1 MHALLSSGP
10 CGRTALSQRFKAH
23 PYVLKIAIFSLGALC
38 AAYALLHGFNL
49 FINSSDSLPKG
60 IYRVT
65 TGQSIQKGDL
75 VLACLKEEDAK
86 LAFKRGYIGLGSCP
100 SHHAGIGKYVAAAE
114 GDWVELNETGTRVN
128 EIPVP
133 LSKAA
138 RADGHGQDLPNINLK
153 VRLSADEFVLINP
166 AANSFDSRYLGLFDR
181 SQVQGHL
188 TPLLTFD

>member
-1 MHALLSSGP
+1 MRSALTSSP
-10 CGRTALSQRFKAH
+10 RRRAPLSQRLKAH
-23 PYVLKIAIFSLGALC
+23 PYVLKIALFSLGALC
-38 AAYALLHGFNL
+38 AANAIMHGFNL
-49 FINSSDSLPKG
+49 CINASDSLPKG

-86 LAFKRGYIGLGSCP
+86 LAFRRGYIGVGSCP
-100 SHHAGIGKYVAAAE
+100 SHHAGIGKYVVAAE
-114 GDWVELNETGTRVN
+114 GDWVEINETGTRVN